1 MRKVRIMILESD
13 RNVISKV
20 GLGDNGPRPRVW
32 KVYSRKK
39 AKGMRD
45 GDVAKV

>member
-1 MRKVRIMILESD
+1 
-13 RNVISKV
+13 
-20 GLGDNGPRPRVW
+20 VW

-45 GDVAKV
+45 GDVAKVWYAWESIYIAIAERE